1 MREPRG
7 EGGETG
13 KGKLVGESFIHE
25 VGTSVTN
32 MHSFITRIFICILKC
47 TCALTMKCCGVNIV
61 ASVQASNRNVVV
73 LIL

>member
-32 MHSFITRIFICILKC
+32 MHSFITRIFYLY
-47 TCALTMKCCGVNIV
+47 LGVH
-61 ASVQASNRNVVV
+61 
-73 LIL
+73 LCFDDEMLWC